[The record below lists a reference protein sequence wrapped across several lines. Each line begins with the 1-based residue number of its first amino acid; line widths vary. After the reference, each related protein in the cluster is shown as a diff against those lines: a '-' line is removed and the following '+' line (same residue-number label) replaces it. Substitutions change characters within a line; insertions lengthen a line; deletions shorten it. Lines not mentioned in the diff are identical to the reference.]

1 MPLGKKVGLG
11 PCHIVLDRDTSPLP
25 KGAQQPPPLFLAHFC
40 YGLLCLVVP
49 SPSFSRCIWS
59 LMSTFFLNIAFMVF
73 LCGIIVSMSKIMHL
87 GRSVVFLPLTTSELL
102 YVIKHNCMFVSIY
115 NTVNLIYSQFRDG
128 VGNIVE
134 RNYSI
139 FCVIWMH

>member
-1 MPLGKKVGLG
+1 
-11 PCHIVLDRDTSPLP
+11 
-25 KGAQQPPPLFLAHFC
+25 
-40 YGLLCLVVP
+40 
-49 SPSFSRCIWS
+49 
-59 LMSTFFLNIAFMVF
+59 MVF

-139 FCVIWMH
+139 FCVI